1 MRLIDVDKL
10 YDELNNRGVPTNQLI
25 NNIITSQPIVQS
37 WIPVREKMPEEHETV
52 FARFKGTERWSN
64 AMFEKC
70 SDKVPVTVEFED
82 GTRKVMFMGT
92 LDGKWEDRLSS
103 VNKKVIA
110 WMPQPEPYK
119 GDEK

>member
-52 FARFKGTERWSN
+52 FARFKGTER
-64 AMFEKC
+64 
-70 SDKVPVTVEFED
+70 
-82 GTRKVMFMGT
+82 
-92 LDGKWEDRLSS
+92 
-103 VNKKVIA
+103 
-110 WMPQPEPYK
+110 
-119 GDEK
+119 